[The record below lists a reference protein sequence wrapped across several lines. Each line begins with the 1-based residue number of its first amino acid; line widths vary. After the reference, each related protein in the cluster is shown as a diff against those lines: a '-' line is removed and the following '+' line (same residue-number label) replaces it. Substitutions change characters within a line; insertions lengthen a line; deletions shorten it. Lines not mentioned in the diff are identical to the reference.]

1 MGTRRTMDIPE
12 FAEQLGISR
21 NAAYEAVKRG
31 DIPAIKIGR
40 RFLIPADTV
49 DRLLAEAAQKGK
61 QAPPA
66 AGEEGDP
73 LPETG
78 AATEQG
84 QAGRVGGPA
93 QNCIASTRRGAH
105 GSSRR

>member
-1 MGTRRTMDIPE
+1 MDIPE

-31 DIPAIKIGR
+31 EIPAIKIGR

-49 DRLLAEAAQKGK
+49 DRLLAEAADKRK
-61 QAPPA
+61 NAPPA
-66 AGEEGDP
+66 TAEGDR

-78 AATEQG
+78 AAAEPG
-84 QAGRVGGPA
+84 QAGKQAGQSQSG
-93 QNCIASTRRGAH
+93 IASTGRGAH
-105 GSSRR
+105 GKSRR